1 MPRFDGFHSGDRHE
15 RLSYSQV
22 KKRKKDA
29 LAECTPQ
36 HSGYGME
43 PKQRIIVGILMLGTL
58 MGSLDATIV
67 ILAFP
72 TISEQLHSDL
82 LTTIWIILIYL
93 LVVAVSTT
101 QLGRL
106 GDIYGRS
113 RMFNAGFGIFTLGS
127 LFCGLSSAI
136 SWLIISRA
144 VQAFGGAL
152 MQANSGAI
160 VADTFAPH
168 MRGAA
173 FGYISL
179 GWTVGAMLGI
189 VLGGIITTFVGWPSI
204 FFINIPIGII
214 ATILGIRYVR
224 DVNRVQSR
232 LDTMGM
238 VLLGSSLTLLSYG
251 AVNFAGKGLA
261 PSNTIPVGLGLI
273 CLIAFVVFERR
284 ISFPILDFSK
294 LKSRVLKF
302 SIMAAFFLS
311 LGYISVVFL
320 VIMYLQGIRGLS
332 PLDASLLLTPGYIV
346 GSFLAPLM
354 GRYSD
359 RYGARYIATIGC
371 FIMVIACFIYFTLRI
386 DSPFWV
392 VLVASGISGSGTAM
406 FYPANNS
413 AVMAN
418 APPDSY
424 GAISGVLRT
433 MQNIGILGSFVI
445 AITVAAAS
453 IPRDIAFE
461 VFIGTTNLVGGVS
474 ESFIRGIDAAL
485 SISIIL
491 IVIAGILS
499 WMRGHEIR
507 AKIP

>member
-1 MPRFDGFHSGDRHE
+1 
-15 RLSYSQV
+15 
-22 KKRKKDA
+22 
-29 LAECTPQ
+29 
-36 HSGYGME
+36 
-43 PKQRIIVGILMLGTL
+43 MLGTL

-113 RMFNAGFGIFTLGS
+113 RMFNAGFGIFTIGS
-127 LFCGLSSAI
+127 LFCGLSPAI
-136 SWLIISRA
+136 GWLIASRA
-144 VQAFGGAL
+144 IQGFGGAL

-160 VADTFAPH
+160 VADTFPPH
-168 MRGAA
+168 QRGAA

-189 VLGGIITTFVGWPSI
+189 VLGGILTTFVGWPSI
-204 FFINIPIGII
+204 FFINIPIGIV

-224 DVNRVQSR
+224 DANRVQSR
-232 LDTMGM
+232 LDIIGM
-238 VLLGSSLTLLSYG
+238 VLLGSSLTLLAYA
-251 AVNFAGKGLA
+251 AVNFAGVGLA
-261 PSNTIPVGLGLI
+261 LTNIMPVIIGLL
-273 CLIAFVVFERR
+273 CLTAFLVFEMK
-284 ISFPILDFSK
+284 IPFPILDFSK
-294 LKSRVLKF
+294 LRSRVLRF
-302 SIMAAFFLS
+302 SILATFFLS

-332 PLDASLLLTPGYIV
+332 ALDASLLLTPGYIV

-359 RYGARYIATIGC
+359 KYGARYIATIGC
-371 FIMVIACFIYFTLRI
+371 FIMVVACFIYFTLRI
-386 DSPFWV
+386 DSPLWV
-392 VLVASGISGSGTAM
+392 VLLGSGISGTGTAM
-406 FYPANNS
+406 FFPANNS

-418 APPDSY
+418 APSDSY

-453 IPRDIAFE
+453 IPRSVAFE
-461 VFIGTTNLVGGVS
+461 IFIGTTTLIGGVS
-474 ESFIRGIDAAL
+474 EAFIKGIDAAL
-485 SISIIL
+485 TVSIIL

-499 WMRGHEIR
+499 WMRGHGVR
-507 AKIP
+507 YKGH